1 MSNDTQHYT
10 NFEIFHSLVPKMKA
24 ALPIVRN
31 WDELDKEEN
40 YEENYDGYRYVIDA
54 IATAYRSGY
63 GRGQKGRSFLI
74 GEKKMEVKGK
84 KGDKVCWFGD
94 DRDIYYPDKKGTIG
108 TIDSV
113 DSYDSLWVY
122 WPVGSCKVH
131 EQSKQH
137 AESTWCCNK
146 SQCLLI
152 DTNVKGNIK
161 KGDKIVYLGTRGGF
175 PCADVWPDRVAT
187 GVVDIVEKE
196 SGCFVYWDNPDV
208 VAGHYHGHTHVWYED
223 IAKVI
228 PWD

>member
-10 NFEIFHSLVPKMKA
+10 NFEIFHSLLPKLKA
-24 ALPIVRN
+24 GIPDAN
-31 WDELDKEEN
+31 WDIVSDRFIN
-40 YEENYDGYRYVIDA
+40 A

-74 GEKKMEVKGK
+74 GEKKVEVKVR
-84 KGDKVCWFGD
+84 KGDKVCWFSD

-113 DSYDSLWVY
+113 GSYDSLWVY

-131 EQSKQH
+131 EQSKRF
-137 AESTWCCNK
+137 AETTWCCTKN
-146 SQCLLI
+146 QCLLI
-152 DTNVKGNIK
+152 DTNVKGNVK
-161 KGDKIVYLGTRGGF
+161 NGDKIVYLGTEQGF
-175 PCADVWPDRVAT
+175 LTDSVWPDRVAT
-187 GVVDIVEKE
+187 GVVYDVNVC
-196 SGCFVYWDNPDV
+196 GCVVYWDNSDMV
-208 VAGHYHGHTHVWYED
+208 GERFHGHTHVWYED

>member
-10 NFEIFHSLVPKMKA
+10 NLEILHSLVPKLDA
-24 ALPIVRN
+24 VSPIDFVALEKDYEAYSPI
-31 WDELDKEEN
+31 
-40 YEENYDGYRYVIDA
+40 IDA

-74 GEKKMEVKGK
+74 GEKKKEIKAEKGA
-84 KGDKVCWFGD
+84 KVCWFSND
-94 DRDIYYPDKKGTIG
+94 HDTYYPNTIGTIG
-108 TIDSV
+108 TIKRV
-113 DSYDSLWVY
+113 DCDGDLWVD
-122 WPVGSCKVH
+122 WPFGSCEANENGSRV
-131 EQSKQH
+131 
-137 AESTWCCNK
+137 WCCAK
-146 SQCLLI
+146 KQCLLI

-208 VAGHYHGHTHVWYED
+208 VAGHYHGHTHVWYDD

>member
-24 ALPIVRN
+24 VSPTIEN
-31 WDELDKEEN
+31 WDVLDKEEN
-40 YEENYDGYRYVIDA
+40 YNGYRYVIDA

-74 GEKKMEVKGK
+74 GEKKMEVKGR
-84 KGDKVCWFGD
+84 KGDKVCWFSD
-94 DRDIYYPDKKGTIG
+94 DRDIYYPDKKGIVG
-108 TIDSV
+108 TIDYVGSC
-113 DSYDSLWVY
+113 DTLWVY

-131 EQSKQH
+131 EQSKQY
-137 AESTWCCNK
+137 AETTWCCNK

-152 DTNVKGNIK
+152 DTNVKGNVK
-161 KGDKIVYLGTRGGF
+161 NGDKIVYLGTEHGF
-175 PCADVWPDRVAT
+175 LTDGVWPDRVAT
-187 GVVDIVEKE
+187 GVVDYAEDY
-196 SGCFVYWDNPDV
+196 GCMVYWDNPDV
-208 VAGHYHGHTHVWYED
+208 VADCFNGRTHVWFED